1 MEQYFYWSGVIVNA
15 VFAAFILRAVYG
27 VLTAKVSPDDLD
39 KYQTELFGKRG
50 R

>member
-15 VFAAFILRAVYG
+15 VLATFILRAVYRALR
-27 VLTAKVSPDDLD
+27 VKIRPEELYSYHA
-39 KYQTELFGKRG
+39 ELFGKRG

>member
-15 VFAAFILRAVYG
+15 VFAAFILRAVYRG
-27 VLTAKVSPDDLD
+27 LRVKVRPEDLD
-39 KYQTELFGKRG
+39 TYHAELFGKRG